1 MINAAGDRA
10 TDAWGQIPL
19 SKEKLLEID
28 PDVLFLP
35 AWMYGEPDRAE
46 SFRRQTLED
55 PALRELKAIATGRVY
70 PIPGRLTQTT
80 SQYIADAIEFL
91 ARTAYP
97 ELFR

>member
-1 MINAAGDRA
+1 MVNAVGGRA
-10 TDAWGQIPL
+10 ADAWGQIPL

-35 AWMYGEPDRAE
+35 SWVYGEPGGAE
-46 SFRRQTLED
+46 SFRRQTLAD
-55 PALRELKAIATGRVY
+55 PALRGLKAIKSGKVY

-80 SQYIADAIEFL
+80 SQYVAQAIEFL